1 MRAGSTSVRVCSQS
15 MTAFTGVSKSP
26 RIGRSYSASPCPGPS
41 NASVAMPRA
50 WKGASYASI
59 SSFVE
64 SRPEIMITTG
74 SRASPPGV
82 RSTPASIVPAK
93 GMATRS
99 PGGRRYGSASVL
111 HSTAFACAA
120 SQKIGPA

>member
-1 MRAGSTSVRVCSQS
+1 
-15 MTAFTGVSKSP
+15 
-26 RIGRSYSASPCPGPS
+26 
-41 NASVAMPRA
+41 MPRA
-50 WKGASYASI
+50 WNGASYASI

-74 SRASPPGV
+74 GRASPAGL
-82 RSTPASIVPAK
+82 RSTPASVFPTNGI
-93 GMATRS
+93 ATRS

-120 SQKIGPA
+120 RSCAGSITNTNFAKW